1 MRITCPN
8 CDTSYT
14 VPADKIG
21 AKGRTVRCA
30 RCGLRWHATPA
41 DDVAAQAPWRDGEAS
56 FRAEPAPEPAALPE
70 RPAPARIEDDRPSSL
85 QTRPERPSPDDLDRP
100 EPDVRPRSDAAPA
113 VDETETETEPPAPTP
128 TRAAETEDAG
138 TDLATVADGPADLPD
153 EPSTPAP
160 LVPVGAAPRP
170 PAGERASDAGGR
182 APEPSAKADG
192 HGDVESLAKRPSI
205 RVKRPQKR
213 RIRLPN
219 LDYRASYTAAKP
231 WIGLALF
238 GLAILLPLVTI
249 VMRSAI
255 VEAMPSMAGLYR
267 AIGFEVNLRGLVFQ
281 KIETIRELESGQPVL
296 VVEGEISNPTDSA
309 RPLPSIRLA
318 LRGDDRQEIYAWSV
332 DPKATSVSPGASVR
346 FRTRLA
352 APPDDARD
360 VQIRFTERR
369 SRQAAH
375 P

>member
-21 AKGRTVRCA
+21 PKGRTVRCA
-30 RCGLRWHATPA
+30 RCGLRWHATQA
-41 DDVAAQAPWRDGEAS
+41 DDAATENSGRDGEAP
-56 FRAEPAPEPAALPE
+56 FRAEAAPGPGVPE
-70 RPAPARIEDDRPSSL
+70 RPASARIETDRPSPL
-85 QTRPERPSPDDLDRP
+85 QPRPERPSPGDLDRP
-100 EPDVRPRSDAAPA
+100 EPDVRPGTDAAPPA
-113 VDETETETEPPAPTP
+113 DETEAEPPASAPV
-128 TRAAETEDAG
+128 RAAEAEAVG
-138 TDLATVADGPADLPD
+138 SDLAPVAADPADWPD
-153 EPSTPAP
+153 PASARAP
-160 LVPVGAAPRP
+160 LVPIGAAARP
-170 PAGERASDAGGR
+170 SAGEAASEGDGR
-182 APEPSAKADG
+182 VPEPTAKAEG

-238 GLAILLPLVTI
+238 GLAILLPLATI
-249 VMRSAI
+249 VMRAAI